1 MVGVN
6 VLERV
11 IKVHQYRDTL
21 SIGFKEIICTPV
33 FRHSLNECLY
43 CQDRQVHG
51 RFIRSQK
58 KLHRILIKNVW
69 RKLAVEGAATIAVI
83 QYDFQ
88 GFQNSTFTGVVI
100 SYKDIYVIVEFKMF
114 IFEFLEIGKLNRF
127 NQHSKSLKLQ
137 SNDTP

>member
-1 MVGVN
+1 MA
-6 VLERV
+6 
-11 IKVHQYRDTL
+11 DL
-21 SIGFKEIICTPV
+21 SEAKKSCTA
-33 FRHSLNECLY
+33 SLLKMS
-43 CQDRQVHG
+43 G
-51 RFIRSQK
+51 
-58 KLHRILIKNVW
+58 
-69 RKLAVEGAATIAVI
+69 VEGAATIAVI

>member
-1 MVGVN
+1 V
-6 VLERV
+6 R
-11 IKVHQYRDTL
+11 
-21 SIGFKEIICTPV
+21 
-33 FRHSLNECLY
+33 
-43 CQDRQVHG
+43 G

-58 KLHRILIKNVW
+58 KLHCILIKNVW
-69 RKLAVEGAATIAVI
+69 RKLAVEGAAPIAVI

-100 SYKDIYVIVEFKMF
+100 TYKDIYVIVEFKMF

-127 NQHSKSLKLQ
+127 NPHSNSLKIL